1 MNQSEMYEIPVAV
14 GKEIAYVRVYR
25 DEQDRQVLVGFT
37 DGTELAIDVEVRSVT
52 SAVLYKITPGVPD
65 TIQRFDEP
73 PSEHNP
79 YSAVIRASTKRLA

>member
-14 GKEIAYVRVYR
+14 GKEVAYVRVYR

-52 SAVLYKITPGVPD
+52 SAVLYKITPGVSE

-73 PSEHNP
+73 PSEHNS